1 MASVLETFLILFE
14 SNADDVDKGNEKAK
28 QSADKLDGS
37 LNKVNAS
44 TEQVGAAFVTMLTTA
59 GGALASVLGVAAVIS
74 GVMSAADNADTLND
88 FTERLDLNIETVS
101 AWGDAIALNGGT
113 AEGFR
118 GSIDALT
125 DAVTTFAVKGQ
136 SRIAPF
142 FKELGV
148 EMLDAE
154 GKARNVMDLL
164 PEIADAFEGL
174 SKQESSA
181 IGKKI
186 GLDQGTIM
194 LLQQGRREVD
204 AQIARQ
210 KELGVVTE
218 EAAEIAAT
226 FNDEQD
232 NTAKVFRSLFTQIG
246 TTILPI
252 FTSVLRG
259 FQTVGA
265 FLTKHSDLIVGV
277 LIGLGAAVAIF
288 VIPPFLTA
296 AAAILAAFAP
306 FLLFGAIVAALVAG
320 FALLYDDIM
329 NFIDGNDSLI
339 GQILTAFPMIGDAIQ
354 VLIDYFMA
362 LFDAGSWVF
371 ETLASLIQIGIAA
384 WGMLDDSVG
393 NFVQGLIANS
403 TILTSIVAAV
413 MQAFAS
419 MGEGV
424 GSVWDFLTAK
434 VQGFLNLI
442 RGVIGLVKSIAGG
455 ITGTLDAV
463 KSNLG
468 IGGLTEGK
476 QALGMA
482 SASPI
487 STQTSNS
494 IANANRTSS
503 KNTTVSTGPITVNTQ
518 ATDAEGVAGAIG
530 SSLGQQ
536 MRQATDTFDDGV
548 EA

>member
-1 MASVLETFLILFE
+1 MASVLESFLILFE
-14 SNADDVDKGNEKAK
+14 SNADDVDKGNQKAK
-28 QSADKLDGS
+28 ASADKLDAS
-37 LNKVNAS
+37 LNKINLS
-44 TEQVGAAFVTMLTTA
+44 TEQTGAAFVSMLTTA
-59 GGALASVLGVAAVIS
+59 AGALTSVLGVAAVVA
-74 GVMSAADNADTLND
+74 GVMNAADNADTLND
-88 FTERLDLNIETVS
+88 FTDRLDLNIETVS

-148 EMLDAE
+148 EMLDAN
-154 GKARNVMDLL
+154 GKARDVMELL

-181 IGKKI
+181 LGKKI

-210 KELGVVTE
+210 KELGVVTK
-218 EAAEIAAT
+218 EAAEIAAA

-246 TTILPI
+246 STILPI

-259 FQTVGA
+259 FQTVGS

-296 AAAILAAFAP
+296 AAAIITAFAP
-306 FLLFGAIVAALVAG
+306 FLLFGAIVAGLVAG

-339 GQILTAFPMIGDAIQ
+339 GQIMTAYPVIGDLVQ
-354 VLIDYFMA
+354 GLIGY
-362 LFDAGSWVF
+362 LTGLWDAVSWVF
-371 ETLASLIQIGIAA
+371 ESMFSILQIAVA
-384 WGMLDDSVG
+384 VWGQLDDTVGAFVQNFINGSATLTAIVGAVTAAFSSMGVSVG
-393 NFVQGLIANS
+393 GIWDS
-403 TILTSIVAAV
+403 LT
-413 MQAFAS
+413 
-419 MGEGV
+419 
-424 GSVWDFLTAK
+424 LK
-434 VQGFLNLI
+434 VQGFLNMI
-442 RGVIGLVKSIAGG
+442 RGLINIVKGIAGG
-455 ITGTLDAV
+455 ITGALESTKA
-463 KSNLG
+463 SLG
-468 IGGLTEGK
+468 ISGLPEGK
-476 QALGMA
+476 QSLAMA
-482 SASPI
+482 SSSPI
-487 STQTSNS
+487 STTNSNTIS
-494 IANANRTSS
+494 NANRNVSKSTS
-503 KNTTVSTGPITVNTQ
+503 VQTGPITIQTQ
-518 ATDAEGVAGAIG
+518 ATDAEGIAGAIG
-530 SSLGQQ
+530 SGLGQQ
-536 MRQATDTFDDGV
+536 MKQTASQFDDGV
-548 EA
+548 DA